1 MTKKIKPNTN
11 YQYDIQGNEIP
22 IIPDNDEQVNPFDE
36 SLVILKVQID
46 YINKIKMLKLDPK
59 VTSDTHDELI
69 NNLIK
74 VVKLLKEIKPEI
86 IGINI

>member
-1 MTKKIKPNTN
+1 MTKI
-11 YQYDIQGNEIP
+11 EIP
-22 IIPDNDEQVNPFDE
+22 TIPDNDEQVNPFDE

-69 NNLIK
+69 GGLIK
-74 VVKLLKEIKPEI
+74 VVKLLKEVKPEI